1 MFLLDAVRKLERR
14 PDLAFVSYER
24 WARNRPVPRTPA
36 WDVIPDLVIEVI
48 SPSNSAS
55 GVLVKVGEYFRH
67 GVREVWVVYPLEE
80 QVYVYRSPTS
90 VRVLTRSDL
99 LESTGYPP
107 GLPVAARAALRGGE
121 PVGMSRGRAK
131 PLTRRVRRP
140 RSGCLPA
147 RFSASLDR
155 QPQKCRVANMLRNR
169 PS

>member
-1 MFLLDAVRKLERR
+1 MFLLDAARKLERR

-107 GLPVAARAALRGGE
+107 RLPVAARAALRGAE
-121 PVGMSRGRAK
+121 PRGMSRGRGK
-131 PLTRRVRRP
+131 PHIAASAGLAPVASPPVFLLVSTGNH
-140 RSGCLPA
+140 RSVVSRIC
-147 RFSASLDR
+147 
-155 QPQKCRVANMLRNR
+155 
-169 PS
+169 

>member
-1 MFLLDAVRKLERR
+1 MFLLDPVEQLERR

-55 GVLVKVGEYFRH
+55 GVLIKVGEYFRH

-80 QVYVYRSPTS
+80 QVYLYRSPTS

-99 LESTGYPP
+99 LESTGSPAR
-107 GLPVAARAALRGGE
+107 LPVAARAALRAQG
-121 PVGMSRGRAK
+121 PVE
-131 PLTRRVRRP
+131 
-140 RSGCLPA
+140 
-147 RFSASLDR
+147 
-155 QPQKCRVANMLRNR
+155 
-169 PS
+169 